1 MMTTALLPESLIA
14 APAMSGE
21 AYLLCFFMIALV
33 PLAITG
39 MALLNAGLGRS
50 HSASHSML
58 SSLCVVAVAA
68 IVFMVCGFA
77 FQGYA
82 GLPAHALILGGKPWD
97 LIGGAHWFLRGLGV
111 VTPTGNAQISS
122 GIPLTPV
129 SGAPLAAL
137 LGMLSVGLAALVPL
151 SAGADRW
158 KLAASCAST
167 ALLAG
172 VIYPVFAH
180 WAWGGGWLAQL
191 GVNYGL
197 GAGLVDVGGAG
208 TIHAVAGLTALSIT
222 WILGPRR
229 AKFAP
234 DGRVAAAIPAHNI
247 VLVVLG
253 CLLLLP
259 GWFGLNAAGAMLFNG
274 IGMAGLP
281 LVAINTLLCAS
292 GSAMTAVVFTK
303 VRFSRPDSSLSAN
316 GWVAGLV
323 ASSAGCAFV
332 GPFFAVLIGI
342 GAGLLLIFTVEFFE
356 TRLGIDDPAGAVSVH
371 AVSGIWGLLSLGLAG
386 TLPVRTWMLAGKTG
400 VPGGQMLAQLTGAA
414 TLLGLVLPASYF
426 LNKLIDAWFRYRTDE
441 DGERIGMD
449 LHELGAGAYPEFL
462 IHGDEYTQR

>member
-1 MMTTALLPESLIA
+1 MTATHLSGSLLHA
-14 APAMSGE
+14 QDMGGV

-33 PLAITG
+33 PLAVAG
-39 MALLNAGLGRS
+39 MALVNAGLGRS

-77 FQGYA
+77 WQGYA
-82 GLPAHALILGGKPWD
+82 GLPVNGVILGGRPWD
-97 LIGGAHWFLRGLGV
+97 LIGSGQWFLRGLSHSMD
-111 VTPTGNAQISS
+111 AEASS
-122 GIPLTPV
+122 AAIGGAM

-197 GAGLVDVGGAG
+197 GAGFVDVGGAG
-208 TIHAVAGLTALSIT
+208 TIQALAGLTALSIT

-229 AKFAP
+229 AKFAL

-259 GWFGLNAAGAMLFNG
+259 GWFGLNAAGAMLFSG
-274 IGMAGLP
+274 VGMSGLP

-303 VRFSRPDSSLSAN
+303 ARFSRPDSSLSAN

-332 GPFFAVLIGI
+332 SPFFAVFIGI

-386 TLPVRTWMLAGKTG
+386 TLPVQAWRLPGTIG

-426 LNKLIDAWFRYRTDE
+426 LNKLINAGFRYRTDE

>member
-1 MMTTALLPESLIA
+1 MTPALVTAPLLSSPS
-14 APAMSGE
+14 MSGG
-21 AYLLCFFMIALV
+21 AYLLCFFMISLV
-33 PLAITG
+33 PLAIAG
-39 MALLNAGLGRS
+39 MALVNAGLGRS

-68 IVFMVCGFA
+68 IIFMVCGFA
-77 FQGYA
+77 WQAYPGMPSHV
-82 GLPAHALILGGKPWD
+82 LMLGGKPWD
-97 LIGGAHWFLRGLGV
+97 LLGGGHWFLRGIGAIRDDV
-111 VTPTGNAQISS
+111 PITPPIA
-122 GIPLTPV
+122 P
-129 SGAPLAAL
+129 GAPLAAM

-158 KLAASCAST
+158 KLAGSCLST

-172 VIYPVFAH
+172 IIYPLFAH

-191 GVNYGL
+191 GVNHGL
-197 GAGLVDVGGAG
+197 GAGFVDMGGAG
-208 TIHAVAGLTALSIT
+208 TIQAVAGLTALSIT

-229 AKFAP
+229 AKFAL

-274 IGMAGLP
+274 VGVTGLP
-281 LVAINTLLCAS
+281 LVAINTLLCAA
-292 GSAMTAVVFTK
+292 GAAMTAVVFTK

-386 TLPVRTWMLAGKTG
+386 TLPVRTWTLTGG

-414 TLLGLVLPASYF
+414 TLLGFVLPVSYF
-426 LNKLIDAWFRYRTDE
+426 LNKLIDAVFRYRTEE
-441 DGERIGMD
+441 DGERVGMD